1 MLQPPIK
8 VEPHVW
14 ICCLHQKKGDVG
26 SVGDV
31 VASGEDVVAT
41 VSVWDSYSISSGA
54 DDVPSVWD
62 VTAPD

>member
-1 MLQPPIK
+1 MSEF
-8 VEPHVW
+8 VFASG
-14 ICCLHQKKGDVG
+14 KGDVG

-41 VSVWDSYSISSGA
+41 VSVGDSYSISSGA